1 MYYSVNNI
9 NLFVKDEGK
18 GEPFLIFLHFWGGSS
33 STWNGV
39 TSILKDKFRCVSYDH
54 HGWGKSDKP
63 ESGYSISELAKD
75 TLVLI
80 NKLGLQNYVLVG
92 HSMGGKIA
100 QHIAAQKHAG
110 LQKLILVAPSPAVP
124 TVMPK
129 EMHEGMINAYT
140 SLEGINATIDHVF
153 KAADLSPEIR
163 AQVVNDIQSNNESSR
178 LGWPT
183 LALLEDVSEGVS
195 DINVPTLIIAGEND
209 IVDSPERLEQE
220 VRSKIPGARMVV
232 IPGAGHLL
240 MLQQPAKV
248 AGYIDSFL
256 Q

>member
-18 GEPFLIFLHFWGGSS
+18 GEPVLIFLHFWGGSS

-54 HGWGKSDKP
+54 RGWGKSDKP

-80 NKLGLQNYVLVG
+80 NKLSLQNYILAG

-100 QHIAAQKHAG
+100 QHIAAQKPAG

-129 EMHEGMINAYT
+129 EMHEEMINAYT
-140 SLEGINATIDHVF
+140 SLEKINATIDHVF
-153 KAADLSPEIR
+153 KADDLSPEIR

-178 LGWPT
+178 LGWPAF
-183 LALLEDVSEGVS
+183 ALLEDVSEGVS
-195 DINVPTLIIAGEND
+195 DINVPTLIIAAEND
-209 IVDSPERLEQE
+209 IVDPPERLEQE

-240 MLQQPAKV
+240 MLQYPAKV